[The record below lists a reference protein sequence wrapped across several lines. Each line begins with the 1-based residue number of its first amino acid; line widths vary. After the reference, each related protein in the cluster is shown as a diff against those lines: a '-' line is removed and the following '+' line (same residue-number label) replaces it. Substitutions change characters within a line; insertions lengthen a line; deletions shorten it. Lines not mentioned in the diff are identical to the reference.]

1 MTDVVIV
8 DAVRT
13 PFGRRDGGLA
23 GDHSVELL
31 GLVQQAVL
39 QRAGLPANQVD
50 QVVTGCIGQV
60 GMQAGTRLQRLS

>member
-13 PFGRRDGGLA
+13 PFGRRDGELA
-23 GDHSVELL
+23 GNHSVELL
-31 GLVQQAVL
+31 GLVRQAVP

-50 QVVTGCIGQV
+50 QVVTGCVGQV
-60 GMQAGTRLQRLS
+60 EIQPGTLLQRSS